1 MHMWGECCEYKA
13 LETGPQILDVII
25 EFHSI
30 CKFSPRF
37 HSHHKHAQP
46 WLFPGHFCM
55 QWKICLFFPLS
66 ITVYSI
72 QAEEMDACFLSFL
85 FLRPRQSLTGI
96 WGNKSCHITNW
107 LYVCKMSSFLPVECL
122 LSVEELQALH
132 NDRMTESNQNRSPS
146 FLAAD
151 RRLQTQQHV
160 HLSIWCLVRRI
171 LWTPHSPLNTTAGM
185 EEPHQRVS
193 LAWREK
199 WTVRFEASF
208 VCN

>member
-1 MHMWGECCEYKA
+1 MLSRGSFLDISVWNEKSVYFFPCPSQFTVSRQRKWMHA
-13 LETGPQILDVII
+13 
-25 EFHSI
+25 F
-30 CKFSPRF
+30 F
-37 HSHHKHAQP
+37 
-46 WLFPGHFCM
+46 
-55 QWKICLFFPLS
+55 LFF
-66 ITVYSI
+66 
-72 QAEEMDACFLSFL
+72 

-171 LWTPHSPLNTTAGM
+171 LWTPHSPLNTPAGM

>member
-13 LETGPQILDVII
+13 LETGPQILNVII

-30 CKFSPRF
+30 CKFPPRF

-55 QWKICLFFPLS
+55 EWKICLFFPLPV
-66 ITVYSI
+66 TVYSI
-72 QAEEMDACFLSFL
+72 QAEEMDARFLSFFF
-85 FLRPRQSLTGI
+85 FLRPRQSLIGI

-132 NDRMTESNQNRSPS
+132 NDRMTESNQNQSPS
-146 FLAAD
+146 FFSRGPSAAD
-151 RRLQTQQHV
+151 TATCTFVNLMCCQTA
-160 HLSIWCLVRRI
+160 
-171 LWTPHSPLNTTAGM
+171 PLNSSQSPEHPSGDGGASPKG
-185 EEPHQRVS
+185 VIS
-193 LAWREK
+193 LTREMNGQI
-199 WTVRFEASF
+199 RSF
-208 VCN
+208 LCV

>member
-1 MHMWGECCEYKA
+1 M
-13 LETGPQILDVII
+13 QILSTFSQPSQACLAVALSWTFLYGMKNLFI
-25 EFHSI
+25 
-30 CKFSPRF
+30 FSPVH
-37 HSHHKHAQP
+37 HSLQY
-46 WLFPGHFCM
+46 PGRGNGCM
-55 QWKICLFFPLS
+55 
-66 ITVYSI
+66 
-72 QAEEMDACFLSFL
+72 LSFFSFF
-85 FLRPRQSLTGI
+85 FLWPRQSLTGI

-160 HLSIWCLVRRI
+160 HLSIWCLVRRL